1 MHVCALMCWCV
12 STFLCM
18 RRRYTR
24 AKPSSMMPSI
34 ISRCLP
40 ARRPRVVYQL
50 AVPRQRATA
59 VRMPLTGQRCF
70 EAPAPATS
78 GSVRSQ
84 EACSLQ
90 ARTGAAEDEQEGAL
104 GLSDSAQ
111 GQRPAIVHETSIAS
125 PVSLFGMEHTR
136 RPVGAEGRG
145 IEAAPGRIS
154 LQEAQS
160 LMHSSTN
167 RTLFGPGGA
176 RDHGTRGISLSSTTV
191 DPHSR
196 IFIST
201 RPPTDGSGRY
211 AGLLPDV
218 SKFCSGCGSEL
229 VRNSR
234 GDHACRFCTACG
246 RRV

>member
-1 MHVCALMCWCV
+1 MHICLEDLYVVGCVRFQRIAYVRAHSLCNLPRRAWRCRGLLFWLHVCALMCWCV

-111 GQRPAIVHETSIAS
+111 GQRATIVHETS
-125 PVSLFGMEHTR
+125 
-136 RPVGAEGRG
+136 
-145 IEAAPGRIS
+145 
-154 LQEAQS
+154 
-160 LMHSSTN
+160 
-167 RTLFGPGGA
+167 
-176 RDHGTRGISLSSTTV
+176 
-191 DPHSR
+191 
-196 IFIST
+196 
-201 RPPTDGSGRY
+201 Y
-211 AGLLPDV
+211 
-218 SKFCSGCGSEL
+218 
-229 VRNSR
+229 
-234 GDHACRFCTACG
+234 
-246 RRV
+246 